1 MSQKKWITI
10 IVGVSLFMAIIGF
23 VAGQFIISPS
33 ELASRSQAP
42 DASLIS
48 VPVEFRQISSNL
60 NLSGDLT
67 FSQEQEISAPTQ
79 ASSSS
84 DPQIVLSVAA
94 QDQVI
99 DEGDVVADVSS
110 RPVIVLLGELKSYRT
125 MAFGSKGFDVAQL
138 DAALSRLGLLSGKP
152 NDVFDAATGAAVV
165 SLYKKVGYEVT
176 GPTSEEQTQLRDAQK
191 EVSAAQLGYSSAVA
205 DISTSKVNEAKNEV
219 ASAQSSYDEA
229 VAKANTDNTQA
240 AQDLASAQSVVT
252 QTTADKNY
260 KQGLLTTAQGG
271 INPYNNLA
279 PSTPDES
286 AELGQI
292 VSTLTL
298 EVNDLTAKLAQ
309 ANGDVV
315 VKQSNITS
323 TSIAGTSAVSR
334 ARIELTNAQSK
345 LKDVQAKAANSSK
358 DPDVKSAI
366 DRLDNANKALAELSA
381 KTGVKIQSGEIVF
394 LSSVPARV
402 NSVTATRGQ
411 SAEGTLLTVSSST
424 IAIQTSV
431 AKADKKYVSV
441 GQKAKITIEESSK
454 IVDGTV
460 LSIADST
467 GTDGAGENRYAVT
480 IEPQLKDK
488 QDTGSAVKIAIPVKT
503 TDGKVLAVPLAAV
516 SVDGDG
522 RPRVQVVDDVKKRKT
537 HFVSVETGLRAQGY
551 VEIKDN
557 SKINKNDKVVVGSRS
572 AKSSKS

>member
-1 MSQKKWITI
+1 
-10 IVGVSLFMAIIGF
+10 MAIIGF
-23 VAGQFIISPS
+23 VAGHFIISPS

-48 VPVEFRQISSNL
+48 VPVEYRQISSNL
-60 NLSGDLT
+60 NLSGDIS

-79 ASSSS
+79 VSTST
-84 DPQIVLSVAA
+84 DPQIVLSVAT

-99 DEGDVVADVSS
+99 NEGDVVADVSS
-110 RPVIVLLGELKSYRT
+110 RPVIVLQGELKSYRT
-125 MAFGSKGFDVAQL
+125 MTFGSKGFDVAQL
-138 DAALSRLGLLSGKP
+138 DTALSRLGLLSGKP
-152 NDVFDAATGAAVV
+152 NDVFDAATGAGVV

-205 DISTSKVNEAKNEV
+205 DISTSKVNEAKNDV
-219 ASAQSSYDEA
+219 AAAQSSYDEA

-240 AQDLASAQSVVT
+240 AQDLTSAQSVVT
-252 QTTADKNY
+252 QITADKNY

-279 PSTPDES
+279 PSTPDEA

-292 VSTLTL
+292 VSSLTL

-309 ANGDVV
+309 ANGDVA

-323 TSIAGTSAVSR
+323 TSISGTSSISR
-334 ARIELTNAQSK
+334 ARIELTNAQNK
-345 LKDVQAKAANSSK
+345 LRDTLAKAANSSK
-358 DPDVKSAI
+358 DPDVKAAL
-366 DRLDNANKALAELSA
+366 DRLDNANKALADLSS

-394 LSSVPARV
+394 LNEVPAKV

-411 SAEGTLLTVSSST
+411 SAEGPLLSVSSST
-424 IAIQTSV
+424 IAVKTSV
-431 AKADKKYVSV
+431 AKGDKKYVSV
-441 GQKAKITIEESSK
+441 GQKAEIIIENNSK
-454 IVDGTV
+454 KVDGTV
-460 LSIADST
+460 LTIADST
-467 GTDGAGENRYAVT
+467 GTDGAGEDRYAVT
-480 IEPQLKDK
+480 IEPQLQDD
-488 QDTGSAVKIAIPVKT
+488 QDTGSSVKVAIPVKT
-503 TDGKVLAVPLAAV
+503 TEGKVLAVPLAAV

-522 RPRVQVVDDVKKRKT
+522 RPRVQVVDDAKKRKS

-557 SKINKNDKVVVGSRS
+557 SKISKKDKVVVG
-572 AKSSKS
+572 AKSTKSNSS